1 MLKNGYLVMCFRR
14 LKKMKTRNFIRL
26 LMVVSLV
33 LGCASANT
41 GKVTDGGKV
50 LDELVTKNSF
60 EIVAEWAQPRV
71 TSAMASIANAGLLAL
86 GNSINN
92 INLIGNSNY
101 LKVFKDSVSGY
112 LPYFGE
118 RQMGGSYGGGTT
130 AIQFEGAPKEYR
142 VKKGKK
148 HSYTIQ
154 FNIADKNSPTE
165 NYTISIQ
172 LFKNLAASID
182 VTSSHRFFIRYRGKV
197 SAIEGE

>member
-1 MLKNGYLVMCFRR
+1 
-14 LKKMKTRNFIRL
+14 MKTRKYITFLIVIFL
-26 LMVVSLV
+26 AF
-33 LGCASANT
+33 GCASTNT
-41 GKVTDGGKV
+41 GKATDEGKA
-50 LDELVTKNSF
+50 LNDLITKNSF

-71 TSAMASIANAGLLAL
+71 TSEMASIANAGLLAP

-154 FNIADKNSPTE
+154 FNIADKNNPTE

-182 VTSSHRFFIRYRGKV
+182 VTSSHRFSIRYRGKV
-197 SAIEGE
+197 SVIEGE